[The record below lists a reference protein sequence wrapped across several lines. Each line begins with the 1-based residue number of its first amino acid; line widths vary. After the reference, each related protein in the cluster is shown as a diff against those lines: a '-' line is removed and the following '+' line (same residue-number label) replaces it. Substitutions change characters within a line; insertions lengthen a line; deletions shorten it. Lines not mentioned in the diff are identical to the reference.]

1 MAQETI
7 YLLIGSNL
15 GDKHKNLDLALIQ
28 IDKKI
33 GKILRKSSRY
43 ETEPWGN
50 TDQDSF
56 INQAVA
62 ITSNLEPNT
71 MLELLKGIEKQLG
84 RTDSIINGPR
94 LIDIDIL
101 MWGGKTIKNSH
112 LEIPHPRLHLRNFA
126 LIPLM
131 EIASDKIHPLFKK
144 TIEELYDESQDP
156 LDVFIIDED

>member
-1 MAQETI
+1 
-7 YLLIGSNL
+7 
-15 GDKHKNLDLALIQ
+15 
-28 IDKKI
+28 
-33 GKILRKSSRY
+33 
-43 ETEPWGN
+43 
-50 TDQDSF
+50 
-56 INQAVA
+56 
-62 ITSNLEPNT
+62 
-71 MLELLKGIEKQLG
+71 
-84 RTDSIINGPR
+84 
-94 LIDIDIL
+94 